1 MRYTSRRFSASDEL
15 TAVLFAMLMAAEAAG
30 LEHFSGANLVDR
42 WGGAIEVASFERRR
56 AKKLSDTL
64 YAFWEFQTEAGGR
77 LELMLPPRFGRRS
90 R

>member
-1 MRYTSRRFSASDEL
+1 
-15 TAVLFAMLMAAEAAG
+15 MLMAAEAAG

-64 YAFWEFQTEAGGR
+64 YAFWDFQTEAGGR